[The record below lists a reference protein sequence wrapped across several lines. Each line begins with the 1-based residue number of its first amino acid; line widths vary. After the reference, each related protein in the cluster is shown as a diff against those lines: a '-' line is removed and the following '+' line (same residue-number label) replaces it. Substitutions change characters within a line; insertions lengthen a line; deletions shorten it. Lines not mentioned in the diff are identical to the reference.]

1 MRYYLGT
8 GTEFIK
14 AQCKE
19 YKTLEGALKA
29 AAKDESL
36 VVWDENG
43 KVIGS
48 LTDNVPEGALQGEE
62 TETGEG
68 NGEQHKGQ
76 NEPSGDVETG
86 ENGQEEGKATNTP
99 NAEEKGVNEAN
110 SEPEQQ
116 EERDAEPED
125 AETIVPQGAMRVTVV
140 CDGTLNLRRT
150 ASWNRGNEC
159 GRAARGQSYY
169 VKAIYTVKGK
179 KMVETVDGIFLSGQS
194 EHVQFEQL

>member
-1 MRYYLGT
+1 MKYYLGT

-19 YKTLEGALKA
+19 YKTLDGALKA

-43 KVIGS
+43 TVIGS

-62 TETGEG
+62 AAKETETGEG
-68 NGEQHKGQ
+68 NGEQHKEQ
-76 NEPSGDVETG
+76 NEPSGDTETRG
-86 ENGQEEGKATNTP
+86 NGQEEEQVANTP
-99 NAEEKGVNEAN
+99 HEEEKGVNEAD
-110 SEPEQQ
+110 SEPEQT
-116 EERDAEPED
+116 E
-125 AETIVPQGAMRVTVV
+125 AETIIPQGTMRVTVV

-150 ASWNRGNEC
+150 ASWSHGNEC

-169 VKAIYTVKGK
+169 VKAIHSVKGK
-179 KMVETVDGIFLSGQS
+179 KMVETVDGIFLSGES